1 MTLRTVPI
9 RQVGSRFNLI
19 LGGDR
24 ELVLFLAVI
33 AGGLS
38 FSAMQL
44 KVFIFSGILWIAGI
58 YLLRKIAKADPQM
71 RFVYLRHIK
80 YKSYY
85 PAQSTPFCTKDRE
98 YK

>member
-33 AGGLS
+33 AGGLA

-44 KVFIFSGILWIAGI
+44 KVFIFSGILWIVGI

-85 PAQSTPFCTKDRE
+85 PAQSTPFCTQDRE